1 MVSAIKVPRRPPGW
15 VAPGPPPRGSRGRP
29 DLEPADDEE
38 LSYLAGDWRLFQRRR
53 SHRWSLDDLVTAAVA
68 AEEAEALGADR
79 FLDLGCGQGS
89 VLLLLA
95 WRFPLAHLWGIEAQA
110 DRASMARRSV
120 DYNGATDRVHVVTGD
135 LRDPAAIDGPAELPL
150 ITGTPPYF
158 PRGTGTESEKP
169 HASPCRFELRGG
181 VEDYVDAA
189 ATRLAPQGR
198 LVLCIASI
206 ARGRTESAA
215 KAHGLHL
222 TRRVEVI
229 PRQGKAPLIDVDVLS
244 RSPGELLVSRLVVR
258 DWSLQWTE
266 EFKALRARFGMP
278 TQPP

>member
-1 MVSAIKVPRRPPGW
+1 MAALIKAPRRPPGW
-15 VAPGPPPRGSRGRP
+15 VAPGPPPRGSVGRP
-29 DLEPADDEE
+29 DLEPAGDEE

-53 SHRWSLDDLVTAAVA
+53 GHRWSLDDLVTAAIA

-95 WRFPLAHLWGIEAQA
+95 WRFPLARLWGLEAQS
-110 DRASMARRSV
+110 DRAAMARRSV
-120 DYNGATDRVHVVTGD
+120 DYNGASDRVHVATGD
-135 LRDPAAIDGPAELPL
+135 LRDPTAIDGPAEIPL

-158 PRGTGTESEKP
+158 PRGSGTESEKA
-169 HASPCRFELRGG
+169 HAMPCRFELRGG
-181 VEDYVDAA
+181 VEAYVDAA

-198 LVLCIASI
+198 LVLCIATI
-206 ARGRTESAA
+206 ARGRIEEAA

-222 TRRVEVI
+222 IRRVEVI
-229 PRQGKAPLIDVDVLS
+229 PREGKAPLIDVEVLS
-244 RSPGELLVSRLVVR
+244 RSPGALQMSRLVVR
-258 DWSLQWTE
+258 DRSLQWTE
-266 EFKALRARFGMP
+266 GFKDLRARFGMP